1 MRRTLI
7 VACAIVAVAGWSLA
21 PAALAGQKE
30 TEHVSKVVPI
40 ARDGVLKL
48 KTFSGRVTIVA
59 ADRADV
65 SIQAV
70 RRATRDRLDHISL
83 EIRSEGGNVYIDANK
98 RDDDWSEKNDNV
110 VETEFDIEVPRSVGL
125 DIHSFSS
132 GVAVTGVKGKLDTE
146 TFSGTLKLVDCG
158 GAVDAKTFSGDI
170 RIGAAGAGNAP
181 AIEAETFSG
190 DIEVTVAASAS
201 ADVEFETFSGDINSE
216 AELTLKSKSKRSLRA
231 SLNAPGGAPNA
242 LRFKTFSG
250 DVRLLK

>member
-1 MRRTLI
+1 MRRTLLAACT
-7 VACAIVAVAGWSLA
+7 VAAVVGLSLA
-21 PAALAGQKE
+21 PAVQAGQKE
-30 TEHVSKVVPI
+30 TEHVNKVVPI
-40 ARDGVLKL
+40 AKDGVLKL

-70 RRATRDRLDHISL
+70 RRATRDRLDHITL
-83 EIRSEGGNVYIDANK
+83 EIRSEGGNVVIDANK
-98 RDDDWSEKNDNV
+98 RDDSWSEKNDNV
-110 VETEFDIEVPRSVGL
+110 VETEFDIEVPRAIRL
-125 DIHSFSS
+125 DVRSFSS
-132 GVAVTGVKGKLDTE
+132 GVDVTGVRGRLDVE
-146 TFSGTLKLVDCG
+146 TFSGTLKLADCA

-190 DIEVTVAASAS
+190 DIEATVAASAS
-201 ADVEFETFSGDINSE
+201 AEVEFETFSGGIDS
-216 AELTLKSKSKRSLRA
+216 AVELTLKSRSKRNLRA
-231 SLNAPGGAPNA
+231 SMNAPSGASNV